1 MILPSVS
8 GLGTIPTLGPVN
20 CIIKATATTNN
31 AAIGPVGAATCKR
44 KISVVTA
51 ITANN
56 TAKGM
61 VGTAVT
67 GPGVLS
73 LFDLYDSLYL
83 LFSNIQVGGCS

>member
-44 KISVVTA
+44 KITKKVNFHSQICTIHYICPA
-51 ITANN
+51 IYKMT
-56 TAKGM
+56 T
-61 VGTAVT
+61 
-67 GPGVLS
+67 
-73 LFDLYDSLYL
+73 
-83 LFSNIQVGGCS
+83 